1 MGPVEFESRTH
12 PWENLHLASTS
23 TDTPVY
29 TAHVSV
35 TGGREGHAI
44 SDDGRL
50 DLSLSRPGATGAG
63 TNPEQLFAAGYA
75 ACFQS
80 AMGSVA
86 RQQGID
92 ISKSVI
98 DSSVSLYRGE
108 GSFHLGVVLHVTVP
122 GMELDQIRTLVDA
135 AHQVCPYSNAT
146 RNNISVT
153 LEVAN

>member
-1 MGPVEFESRTH
+1 MPTTE
-12 PWENLHLASTS
+12 
-23 TDTPVY
+23 TPVY

-35 TGGREGHAI
+35 TGGREGHAV
-44 SDDGRL
+44 SNDGRL
-50 DLSLSRPGATGAG
+50 DVSLSRPGASGAG

-80 AMGSVA
+80 AMSSVA
-86 RQQGID
+86 RQKGLD
-92 ISKSVI
+92 VAKSVI

-122 GMELDQIRTLVDA
+122 GMDLGQIRELVDA

-146 RNNISVT
+146 RGNIEVT
-153 LEVAN
+153 LEVANEP